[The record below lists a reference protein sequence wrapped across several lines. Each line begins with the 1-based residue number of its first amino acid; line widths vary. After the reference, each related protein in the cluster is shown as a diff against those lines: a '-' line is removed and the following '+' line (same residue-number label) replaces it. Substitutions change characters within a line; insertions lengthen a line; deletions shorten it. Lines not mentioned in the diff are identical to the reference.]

1 MTRRICAVGDL
12 VTVRADFTKLAPA
25 VRTCRIIGVLPA
37 DHGETQYRVRFDG
50 ENFERRIVASDVET
64 TEAASPIEEGPSR
77 RIATG
82 EPWLKP
88 SRIRIGR

>member
-1 MTRRICAVGDL
+1 MTRRVCAVGDT

-64 TEAASPIEEGPSR
+64 TEAASHIEEGPSR
-77 RIATG
+77 IAKG